1 VSLDEVNRSNIQLR
15 TSNNDASFQKKLPPE
30 LRLGGFMGLLKKLLL
45 VAAALLL
52 TVGMAATETTV
63 KWLHIEANP
72 EQVKIWEEV
81 ARTFETKN
89 PGVKIEMQFLEN
101 EAYKAKLPTILQSR
115 DRPHIIYSWAGGV
128 LKAQIEAG
136 VLDDISDRIKGY
148 SDQITPAALAAFSPD
163 GKVRGLP
170 IALSQVGFLYNK
182 DLFAKA
188 GVDGSKI
195 KTWDDLLAAVK
206 ALKAAGVT
214 PIVVGGADKWPL
226 HFYWTHLAVRLGG
239 KASFEAALKGE
250 NGGFEGEVFQKSGE
264 LFKQLVDLQPF
275 QNGFLGFKNPQAV
288 GYFGD
293 GKAAMTLAISVVYHQ
308 QRALSANKAGLSDD
322 NIGWFDFPLIPGG
335 KGEPTDTLGGI
346 TGWLITKGAP
356 KEATE
361 FLKFF
366 ISKDVQTRLAAG
378 NFLVPVVKGAE
389 AGFGN
394 PFMKQIAANLEK
406 SKYHQNFYDQSLG
419 PSVGRVVND
428 VTAEIAGGTMS
439 PQDAARAI
447 QSAWKQGN

>member
-1 VSLDEVNRSNIQLR
+1 MGPLTAGML
-15 TSNNDASFQKKLPPE
+15 K
-30 LRLGGFMGLLKKLLL
+30 RLVLA
-45 VAAALLL
+45 AAALTL
-52 TVGMAATETTV
+52 AAAGAAAQTTV

-72 EQVKIWEEV
+72 AQVKIWDEV
-81 ARTFETKN
+81 ARAYEAAH

-136 VLDDISDRIKGY
+136 VLDDITDQVKGY
-148 SDQITPAALAAFSPD
+148 SDTITPAALAAFSQD
-163 GKVRGLP
+163 ARVYGLP

-182 DLFAKA
+182 ELMAKA
-188 GVDGSKI
+188 HVDATKI

-206 ALKAAGVT
+206 ALKAAGIT

-226 HFYWTHLAVRLGG
+226 HFYWTHLAVRIGG
-239 KASFEAALKGE
+239 KTAFEAALRGD
-250 NGGFEGEVFQKSGE
+250 NGGFEGETFQKSGE

-293 GKAAMTLAISVVYHQ
+293 GKAAMTLAISSAYHL
-308 QRALSANKAGLSDD
+308 QRALAADKKGLGEDQ
-322 NIGWFDFPLIPGG
+322 IGWFDFPVVPGG

-346 TGWLITKGAP
+346 TGWLVTKGAP
-356 KEATE
+356 KEAVD

-378 NFLVPVVKGAE
+378 NYVIPVVRGAE
-389 AGFGN
+389 AGLN
-394 PFMKQIAANLEK
+394 NAFMKQIADNLAK
-406 SKYHQNFYDQSLG
+406 SNYHQNFYDQSLG

-428 VTAEIAGGTMS
+428 VTAEIAGGSMT
-439 PQDAARAI
+439 PREAATAI
-447 QSAWKQGN
+447 QAAWKQGN